1 MVYSRYF
8 NWNMHY
14 GVIVFYQLFLAF
26 IAYFGTNVVAIRF
39 ISRISD
45 QWNTFHRTGSRV
57 WIILERFLFPV
68 YGSDDWFCVSLN
80 FCNYI
85 VPFFHI
91 SNIVHVRCSF
101 EICSVRLLYRNVV
114 VSCKCSLIGW
124 WCMV

>member
-14 GVIVFYQLFLAF
+14 GVIVFYQLFLAL
-26 IAYFGTNVVAIRF
+26 IAYFGTNVVAIRLL
-39 ISRISD
+39 SR
-45 QWNTFHRTGSRV
+45 FGEV
-57 WIILERFLFPV
+57 LFPV
-68 YGSDDWFCVSLN
+68 YGSDDWFRVSLN

-91 SNIVHVRCSF
+91 SNIVHIRCSF

-114 VSCKCSLIGW
+114 ASCKCSLIGW
-124 WCMV
+124 LVVCIVLVGLQFVVVVCLSML

>member
-1 MVYSRYF
+1 MEYF
-8 NWNMHY
+8 PSYW
-14 GVIVFYQLFLAF
+14 VQSLD
-26 IAYFGTNVVAIRF
+26 YFGEV
-39 ISRISD
+39 
-45 QWNTFHRTGSRV
+45 
-57 WIILERFLFPV
+57 LFPV
-68 YGSDDWFCVSLN
+68 YGSDDWFCVFLN

-124 WCMV
+124 LVVCRVLVGLRFVVVVCLSML